1 MDLALQI
8 KLFIIAKALVEIA
21 AVALIGRGI
30 VALFAGSNRDQNV
43 VYVLF
48 RIVTQ
53 PAIKVARF
61 LTPVR
66 LVRETHLP
74 VVAFFLCFWLWVMIL
89 LAIAHTCGQAGLGV
103 AECTGKSS

>member
-30 VALFAGSNRDQNV
+30 VALFAGANRDQNV
-43 VYVLF
+43 IYVLF

-89 LAIAHTCGQAGLGV
+89 LAIAYTCGQAGLGI
-103 AECTGKSS
+103 AECTGKSA